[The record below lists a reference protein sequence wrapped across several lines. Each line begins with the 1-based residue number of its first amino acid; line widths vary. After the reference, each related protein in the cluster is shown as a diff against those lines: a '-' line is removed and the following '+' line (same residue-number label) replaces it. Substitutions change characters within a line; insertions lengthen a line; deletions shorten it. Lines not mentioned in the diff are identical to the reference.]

1 MTTESHRTHVYVGL
15 AGESALVVGA
25 RGTPLGEG
33 GLYRR
38 ADGEQNWVSI
48 TTGLPPTPQVR
59 ALLVHPD
66 DPAVIFAGTQAGVY
80 RSEDRGE
87 SWMATDSLQG
97 DVWSLAAHPRHPDLM
112 FAGYDQGRVCRSE
125 DGGMSWRHM
134 HTEHIVFPHITM
146 HPQKIVKRVIGLAV
160 DVHNP
165 QDVYGAIEVGGLIAS
180 RDGGETWESIT
191 DGHYTSLGPVDLH
204 GVQVN
209 PSAAGLVYIITQL
222 AMFRS
227 RNRGSGWELVSI
239 EHMFPG
245 GTYCRGLLVSPDD
258 PRMMYLA
265 AGAGGGSAPPGTEEA
280 GVLMRSQDTGETW
293 ERVDLGDVAP
303 SRMFQVAIDRLAPSH
318 LYCCTRDGHV
328 YSSGNGGEHWDKSQ
342 IPGEMSRGRHVY
354 PMVCG

>member
-1 MTTESHRTHVYVGL
+1 MTTESHQTYVYVGL

-33 GLYRR
+33 GLYRQT
-38 ADGEQNWVSI
+38 DGEQDWISI
-48 TTGLPPTPQVR
+48 TKGLPQAPQVR

-66 DPAVIFAGTQAGVY
+66 NPAVIYAGTQAGVY

-87 SWMATDSLQG
+87 SWTATDSLQG
-97 DVWSLAAHPRHPDLM
+97 DVWSLAVHPHDPNMM

-125 DGGMSWRHM
+125 DGGASWRKM
-134 HTEHIVFPHITM
+134 HTKSIVFPHITM
-146 HPQKIVKRVIGLAV
+146 HPHEIVKRVIGLAI
-160 DVHNP
+160 DAHNP
-165 QDVYGAIEVGGLIAS
+165 QDVYGAVEVGGLIAS

-191 DGHYTSLGPVDLH
+191 DGHYTRLGPVDLH

-227 RNRGSGWELVSI
+227 RNRGRRWELVPI
-239 EHMFPG
+239 EDMFPG
-245 GTYCRGLLVSPDD
+245 GTYCRGLIVSPDD
-258 PRMMYLA
+258 PKTMYLA

-280 GVLMRSQDTGETW
+280 GVVLRSQDAGETW
-293 ERVDLGDVAP
+293 TRVDLGEVVP
-303 SRMFQVAIDRLAPSH
+303 SRMFQIAIDRLAPSR
-318 LYCCTRDGHV
+318 LYCCARDGQV
-328 YSSGNGGEHWDKSQ
+328 YSSIDGGERWNQSQ

-354 PMVCG
+354 PMACG